1 MIKQAEFKSIDF
13 GQLLRATEGL
23 TQWRSMGLMFLT
35 LLVSGLLFGLGVRLG
50 IFGILVLGL
59 LSAVVSAAGTAAVGI
74 MLLDKAKNQE
84 PRSLQ
89 DAFMAGLACV
99 PKIILYFLAVMA
111 LFVVLFIVAG
121 IFYYICKIPFIGPV
135 LLFFVHPALV
145 LLTAAIFIVLVW
157 LVAPILMPALWDGR
171 GLKAGV
177 GLVLEVARARLIQ
190 VVVMVLILYLLL
202 GVVYLV
208 IASGFLPGF
217 MMMSG
222 LAGSITGGGGLM
234 MGAMGGMGS
243 FSLGSSMG
251 SVLALSLS
259 SLVVISIMMA
269 LLLQVMFMGYN
280 LIYLMATDGLDEN
293 GAEESLKAG
302 IAAAREKA
310 RQAQERAHEVAD
322 KLRAAAS
329 TDTPAPAASPED
341 GAARG
346 ATPAASVAPVT
357 AAAAVGA
364 AVVGSVAAA
373 ASAADSTPATE
384 APAAAVIPPVL
395 APAPMAATPDV
406 FGTPVAPVVSPVVA
420 ATNDVL
426 GGAQEGAATTSPA
439 VAAEHEPPA
448 APVVPAVIVAAATVA
463 PAPAPVRASVSV
475 APSIA
480 ETTPVAASAPV
491 VPSAPLPRCNNCF
504 ETVGADDLFCEHCGH
519 KVA

>member
-171 GLKAGV
+171 GLKAGF

-222 LAGSITGGGGLM
+222 LASFIMGGSGMM
-234 MGAMGGMGS
+234 MGALGS
-243 FSLGSSMG
+243 PTLGSSMG

-329 TDTPAPAASPED
+329 TDTPAQAASPA
-341 GAARG
+341 GGVASG
-346 ATPAASVAPVT
+346 TTPAVSAAPVA
-357 AAAAVGA
+357 AAAAVGT
-364 AVVGSVAAA
+364 AVVGSVVA
-373 ASAADSTPATE
+373 ASATDSAPATE
-384 APAAAVIPPVL
+384 APAAAVIPPVP
-395 APAPMAATPDV
+395 APAPIAATPEV
-406 FGTPVAPVVSPVVA
+406 FGSPVAPVVPPVVA
-420 ATNDVL
+420 ATSDVL
-426 GGAQEGAATTSPA
+426 GGAQEGAVTTSPA
-439 VAAEHEPPA
+439 PAAEHEPPA
-448 APVVPAVIVAAATVA
+448 EHVVPAVVVAAATVA
-463 PAPAPVRASVSV
+463 PAPAPVSAPVSV

-480 ETTPVAASAPV
+480 ETTPEAASAPA
-491 VPSAPLPRCNNCF
+491 VPSAPMPRCNNCF

>member
-171 GLKAGV
+171 GLKAGF

-222 LAGSITGGGGLM
+222 LASFIMGGSGMM
-234 MGAMGGMGS
+234 MGALGS
-243 FSLGSSMG
+243 PSLGSSMG

-329 TDTPAPAASPED
+329 TDTPAPAASPA
-341 GAARG
+341 GGVASV

-426 GGAQEGAATTSPA
+426 GGVQEGAVTTSPA
-439 VAAEHEPPA
+439 AAAEHEPPA
-448 APVVPAVIVAAATVA
+448 APVVPAAVVAAATVA
-463 PAPAPVRASVSV
+463 PVPAPVSAPVSV